1 MSAQGDSLKSILLA
15 LGANA
20 AIAVSKF
27 VAAWITQ
34 SGSMLAEAVHSASDC
49 GNQILLLWG
58 MKVAKRPATADHPLG
73 YGKEVYFWSFIVA
86 IMLFSMGGLFSI
98 YEGWHKLHNPEPLE
112 NPLVAIGVLIF
123 GIVAEGFSLWGCVQ
137 EINKARGGRP
147 FSRWFVE
154 TRQSELIVV
163 FGEDIAAMFGLTLAL
178 AAIGATLITH
188 NPMYDALGSI
198 GIGLLLVLVAVFVGR
213 EVKALL
219 IGQSV
224 EAEVRETI
232 QKTILGFP
240 TVRQIFNMITLQM
253 GNEIMVAVKAEIYA
267 EGAAETAQAIN
278 AIEQAIKQ
286 AVPSVSWVFFEPD
299 IED

>member
-1 MSAQGDSLKSILLA
+1 MSAQGDSLKSVLIA

-20 AIAVSKF
+20 AIAISKF
-27 VAAWITQ
+27 VAAWVTQ

-58 MKVAKRPATADHPLG
+58 MKVAKKPATPEHPMG

-98 YEGWHKLHNPEPLE
+98 YEGWHKLNNPEPLE

-123 GIVAEGFSLWGCVQ
+123 GIVAEGFSLWGCLQ
-137 EINKARGGRP
+137 EINKAREGQ
-147 FSRWFVE
+147 SLTKWFVE
-154 TRQSELIVV
+154 SRQVELIVV
-163 FGEDIAAMFGLTLAL
+163 FGEDVAAMFGLSLAL
-178 AAIGATLITH
+178 AAISATLITH

-198 GIGLLLVLVAVFVGR
+198 GIGLLLVLVAIFVGR

-224 EAEVRETI
+224 EPNVREKIHRTI
-232 QKTILGFP
+232 CAHP
-240 TVRQIFNMITLQM
+240 SVRQIFNLITLQM
-253 GNEIMVAVKAEIYA
+253 GSEIMVAVKAEIHA
-267 EGAAETAQAIN
+267 FGAAETAIAIN
-278 AIEQAIKQ
+278 EVELLIKQ
-286 AVPSVSWVFFEPD
+286 AVPSVNWIFFEPD